1 MKMLKVDNEND
12 SEGCLN
18 RDVIFDILSRVPAKP
33 LLTMKCISRG
43 WHSIISN
50 RSFIK
55 AQLQNTQLDLNGFI
69 VQDRY
74 MMSKRDIKTVSYIP
88 VESKNSAKVVHH
100 TVFSFLPEDVVV
112 LASYKGI
119 VCCRSC
125 LPSPNP
131 TIYVC
136 NPSIREWIQL
146 KWSPP
151 CDITES
157 IALAF
162 DFDFEPSKFK
172 LVRVKRIELNNDE
185 DEDEDED
192 EEDFFFTFELYCSE
206 TKTWRKSAEI
216 CNCKDDLIKN
226 RGIYIGGFLH
236 WLTEGDQ
243 ILTFDVE
250 KEMSL
255 LIPVPVPP
263 ANEFRTVAA
272 CIGEYEGILHYVQ
285 VSEQGLHVWCLED
298 LYEFKWILKH
308 CKVLEDF
315 EAEYPRFFLNL
326 KNRVLESQD
335 TTNPWMNPLGF
346 KDGKLLIKVSAELYI
361 YDMKKDKMA
370 HACSF
375 LQLKPQSMSHPTVFP
390 LSLTLVSLK
399 DA

>member
-1 MKMLKVDNEND
+1 MKMIKVDNNEN
-12 SEGCLN
+12 EGCLN
-18 RDVIFDILSRVPAKP
+18 TDVIFDILSRVLAKP
-33 LLTMKCISRG
+33 LLSMKCISRE
-43 WHSIISN
+43 WHNIISN

-55 AQLQNTQLDLNGFI
+55 AQLQNTKLDLNGFI

-74 MMSKRDIKTVSYIP
+74 MISKRDIKTVSYIP
-88 VESKNSAKVVHH
+88 VESKNGAKVVHQM
-100 TVFSFLPEDVVV
+100 VFGFLPEDVVV
-112 LASYKGI
+112 LASCKGI

-136 NPSIREWIQL
+136 NPSNREWIQL

-172 LVRVKRIELNNDE
+172 LVRVKCIELNNNE
-185 DEDEDED
+185 DEG
-192 EEDFFFTFELYCSE
+192 DFFFTFELYCSE
-206 TKTWRKSAEI
+206 TKAWRKSTEI
-216 CNCKDDLIKN
+216 CNCKDDMIKN

-263 ANEFRTVAA
+263 ANELRIVAA
-272 CIGEYEGILHYVQ
+272 CIGEYEGRLHYVQ

-298 LYEFKWILKH
+298 LFEFKWILKD
-308 CKVLEDF
+308 CKLLENF
-315 EAEYPRFFLNL
+315 EVEYPRFFFNL
-326 KNRVLESQD
+326 KNRVLESSED
-335 TTNPWMNPLGF
+335 TTNPWMNPLCF

-361 YDMKKDKMA
+361 YDMKKDKMV

-390 LSLTLVSLK
+390 FSLTLVSLK